1 MLVGGMYAYQV
12 STRRHQVPPG
22 ARESSMG
29 VSWGVVQ
36 NLVAPGGVGQVGE
49 VAGRGHGTR
58 AYPGTSTDS
67 GEIEIWADRGAL
79 GMPLKKVREVTL
91 FVSDCLHMLHAVAK
105 EPLGGAVT
113 VL

>member
-1 MLVGGMYAYQV
+1 MPVGGFYLDLPGF
-12 STRRHQVPPG
+12 RQVPPG
-22 ARESSMG
+22 ARESSRG
-29 VSWGVVQ
+29 VSWGAVQ

-79 GMPLKKVREVTL
+79 GMPLWMGKEVTL
-91 FVSDCLHMLHAVAK
+91 ILSDCLHMLDAVAK